1 MTMTNL
7 RISRR
12 SLLGGSLAAA
22 AGIGGLSG
30 CATVTRS
37 TDIAALNKPVALPT
51 YRRFNGPKPDLP
63 LSHPL
68 MPDCFY
74 RFPANPVRVTDGA
87 PGDGSRVSGSVPTS
101 NPIPPT
107 ADRNKY
113 WQELNRRLGSPLSLT
128 ITSATGNDYINKFAT
143 SVAGDT
149 LGDLFNVDGTFAY
162 LPQFLE
168 ARAQD
173 LTEYLSG
180 DAILEY
186 PFLANLS
193 SDSWRGCVFSGGI
206 RAIPIQRGVMSSN
219 LLLARQD
226 ILDQLG
232 VELGS
237 PTVDDLMKVAKAVN
251 DEKKNR
257 WAFAVPPV
265 AAVSAMLRLPN
276 GWEVRDGRLV
286 HSRELDEHKQMIAIT
301 TQMSAAG
308 LIHPDGVAKNN
319 QKVWFSQ
326 GSAVLTQDTYS
337 SIQSFYRRAVGKNF
351 SISIPVV
358 RDQAGKV
365 GRFLLGAPNNS
376 FAAIRPSSPE
386 RTKTLLRM
394 LNWMAAPFGTEEYLF
409 RKFGLPGRHYKL
421 NGTDPALTEDGASE
435 VCLGEFPIQYLADG
449 GYPVYFPGHPEAV
462 DMAHSHLAAILPT
475 AILQPTYGLYSP
487 TQSTKGK
494 VFDTKFDSLT
504 KDIQLGRADLADWD
518 KAVSDWRKSGGDA
531 IRHEYEQALSIKGQ
545 G

>member
-1 MTMTNL
+1 M
-7 RISRR
+7 ISRR
-12 SLLGGSLAAA
+12 RLLGGSIAAA
-22 AGIGGLSG
+22 AGIGGLTG
-30 CATVTRS
+30 CSTVTRS

-51 YRRFNGPKPDLP
+51 YRRFDGPKPDLP
-63 LSHPL
+63 RSHPL

-74 RFPANPVRVTDGA
+74 RFPAQPSKVTNGA
-87 PGDGSRVSGSVPTS
+87 PADGSDMSGTVPTS

-107 ADRNKY
+107 SDRNPY
-113 WQELNRRLGSPLSLT
+113 WQELNNRLGSPLELT
-128 ITSATGNDYINKFAT
+128 ITSATDYVNKFAT
-143 SVAGDT
+143 AVAGDT
-149 LGDLFNVDGTFAY
+149 LGDMFNVDGTFAY

-193 SDSWRGCVFSGGI
+193 ADSWRGCAFSGGI
-206 RAIPIQRGVMSSN
+206 RAVPIQRGVMSSN

-226 ILDQLG
+226 LLDQLG
-232 VELGS
+232 IELTS
-237 PTVDDLMKVAKAVN
+237 PTVDELNKVAKAVT

-257 WAFAVPPV
+257 WAFAVPPT
-265 AAVSAMLRLPN
+265 AALSAALGLPN

-286 HSRELDEHKQMIAIT
+286 HSRELPEHQQMIALGR
-301 TQMSAAG
+301 QMVSDG

-326 GSAVLTQDTYS
+326 GSAVMTQDTYS
-337 SIQSFYRRAVGKNF
+337 SIQSFYRRSTVKSFA
-351 SISIPVV
+351 ISLPVV
-358 RDQAGKV
+358 RDDAGKI

-376 FAAIRPSSPE
+376 IAAIKPSSPE
-386 RTKTLLRM
+386 RTRMLLRV
-394 LNWMAAPFGTEEYLF
+394 LNWFAAPFGTEEYLF
-409 RKFGLPGRHYKL
+409 RKFGLAGRHYTLK
-421 NGTDPALTEDGASE
+421 GTDPVLTEAGQSE

-462 DMAHSHLAAILPT
+462 DVAYNNLKSVLPT
-475 AILQPTYGLYSP
+475 AILSPTYGLYSP

-494 VFDTKFDSLT
+494 VLDTRLDAVT
-504 KDIQLGRADLADWD
+504 KDIQLGRATVASWT
-518 KAVSDWRKSGGDA
+518 KAVADWRKAGGDA
-531 IRHEYEQALSIKGQ
+531 IRHELEEALAIQ
-545 G
+545 GRK

>member
-1 MTMTNL
+1 MSM
-7 RISRR
+7 ISRR
-12 SLLGGSLAAA
+12 RLLGGSLAAA
-22 AGIGGLSG
+22 AGAAGLSG

-51 YRRFNGPKPDLP
+51 YKRFAGPKPDLP

-74 RFPANPVRVTDGA
+74 RFPADPPKVTDGVPA
-87 PGDGSRVSGSVPTS
+87 DGSDISGTTPTS

-107 ADRNKY
+107 ADRNPY
-113 WQELNRRLGSPLSLT
+113 WQELNHRVGSPLELT
-128 ITSATGNDYINKFAT
+128 ITSATDYKNKFAT
-143 SVAGDT
+143 AVAGDT
-149 LGDLFNVDGTFAY
+149 LGDMFNVEGTFAY

-193 SDSWRGCVFSGGI
+193 TDSWRGCVFSGGI
-206 RAIPIQRGVMSSN
+206 RAVPIQRGAMSSN

-226 ILDQLG
+226 LLDQLG

-237 PTVDDLMKVAKAVN
+237 PNVDELLAVAKAVT
-251 DEKKNR
+251 DQKKNR
-257 WAFAVPPV
+257 WAFAVPPT
-265 AAVSAMLRLPN
+265 AALSAMLALPN
-276 GWEVRDGRLV
+276 GWEVRDGRLQKD
-286 HSRELDEHKQMIAIT
+286 REVEEYKELLAINT
-301 TQMSAAG
+301 KIVASG
-308 LIHPDGVAKNN
+308 LMHPDGVAKPN

-326 GSAVLTQDTYS
+326 GSAVMTQDTYS
-337 SIQSFYRRAVGKNF
+337 SIQSFYRRATVKTFAIGL
-351 SISIPVV
+351 PVV
-358 RDQAGKV
+358 KDHAGKV

-376 FAAIRPSSPE
+376 IAAIKPSSPE
-386 RTKTLLRM
+386 RTKMLLRV
-394 LNWMAAPFGTEEYLF
+394 LNWFAAPFGTQEYLF
-409 RKFGLPGRHYKL
+409 RKFGLPGRHYQL
-421 NGTDPALTEDGASE
+421 NGTDPVLTKDGGSE

-449 GYPVYFPGHPEAV
+449 GYPVYFPGHPDAV
-462 DMAHSHLAAILPT
+462 DVAYNHLKSILPT

-494 VFDTKFDSLT
+494 VLDTRLDSIMN
-504 KDIQLGRADLADWD
+504 DIMLGRAKLSAWD
-518 KAVSDWRKSGGDA
+518 EAMADWRKSGGDA
-531 IRHEYEQALSIKGQ
+531 IRAEYEQALSIQ
-545 G
+545 GRK

>member
-1 MTMTNL
+1 MTG
-7 RISRR
+7 ISRR
-12 SLLGGSLAAA
+12 TLLGGSLAAA
-22 AGIGGLSG
+22 AVSLSG
-30 CATVTRS
+30 CSTVTRS

-51 YRRFNGPKPDLP
+51 YKRFDGPKPDLP
-63 LSHPL
+63 RSHPL

-74 RFPANPVRVTDGA
+74 KFPANPVKVTDGA
-87 PGDGSRVSGSVPTS
+87 PGDGSDVTGMVPTS

-107 ADRNKY
+107 ADRNPY
-113 WQELNRRLGSPLSLT
+113 WKELNQRVGSPLDLT
-128 ITSATGNDYINKFAT
+128 ITSAAGSDYVNKFAT

-149 LGDLFNVDGTFAY
+149 LGDLFNVDGGFAY

-193 SDSWRGCVFSGGI
+193 TDSWRGCVYSGGI
-206 RAIPIQRGVMSSN
+206 RAVPIQRGVMSSN

-237 PTVDDLMKVAKAVN
+237 PGVDELIAVAKAVT
-251 DEKKNR
+251 DGKKNR
-257 WAFAVPPV
+257 WAFAVPPT
-265 AAVSAMLRLPN
+265 AAVSAMLGLPN

-286 HSRELDEHKQMIAIT
+286 HSRELEEHKQMIAVGA
-301 TQMSAAG
+301 QLQKAG
-308 LIHPDGVAKNN
+308 LIHPDGIAKNN

-326 GSAVLTQDTYS
+326 GSAVMTQDTYS
-337 SIQSFYRRAVGKNF
+337 SIQSFYRRSVVPNF
-351 SISIPVV
+351 AIALPVV
-358 RDQAGKV
+358 RDASGKV
-365 GRFLLGAPNNS
+365 GRFLLGQPNNS
-376 FAAIRPSSPE
+376 IAAMRPSSPE
-386 RTKTLLRM
+386 RTKMLLRI
-394 LNWMAAPFGTEEYLF
+394 LNWMAAPFGTAEYLF
-409 RKFGLPGRHYKL
+409 RKFGLPGRHYTLK
-421 NGTDPALTEDGASE
+421 GTDPVLTEAGQSE

-462 DMAHSHLAAILPT
+462 DVAYNHLKSILPT

-487 TQSTKGK
+487 TQSIKGK
-494 VFDTKFDSLT
+494 LNDNRFDALT
-504 KDIQLGRADLADWD
+504 KDIQLGRADLTDWD
-518 KAVSDWRKSGGDA
+518 KTVAEWRKSAGDA
-531 IRHEYEQALSIKGQ
+531 IRHEYEEAMSAQ
-545 G
+545 GRK

>member
-1 MTMTNL
+1 MISK

-12 SLLGGSLAAA
+12 TLLGGSLAAA
-22 AGIGGLSG
+22 ATAGGLSG

-51 YRRFNGPKPDLP
+51 YKPFDGPKPDLP
-63 LSHPL
+63 RSHPL

-74 RFPANPVRVTDGA
+74 RFPADPTRVTEGVPADGD
-87 PGDGSRVSGSVPTS
+87 PISGSVPTS

-107 ADRNKY
+107 ADRNPY
-113 WQELNRRLGSPLSLT
+113 WQELNRRVGSPLQLT
-128 ITSATGNDYINKFAT
+128 ITSATGSDYTNKFAT

-149 LGDLFNVDGTFAY
+149 LGDLFNVDGKFSY

-193 SDSWRGCVFSGGI
+193 ADSWRGCVFSGGI
-206 RAIPIQRGVMSSN
+206 RAVPIQRGVMSSN

-226 ILDQLG
+226 LLDQLG

-237 PTVDDLMKVAKAVN
+237 PTVDELNKVAKAVT
-251 DEKKNR
+251 DGKKNR
-257 WAFAVPPV
+257 WAFATPP
-265 AAVSAMLRLPN
+265 AAALSAMLGLPN
-276 GWEVRDGRLV
+276 GWEVREGRLV
-286 HSRELDEHKQMIAIT
+286 HSRELPEHKEMLAIST
-301 TQMSAAG
+301 KMQADG

-326 GSAVLTQDTYS
+326 GSAVMTQDTYS
-337 SIQSFYRRAVGKNF
+337 SIQSFYRRAVAKNF
-351 SISIPVV
+351 AIALPVV
-358 RDQAGKV
+358 RDSAGKV
-365 GRFLLGAPNNS
+365 GRFLLGSPNNS
-376 FAAIRPSSPE
+376 IAAMRPSSPE
-386 RTKTLLRM
+386 RTKMLLRV

-409 RKFGLPGRHYKL
+409 RKFGLPGRHYTLK
-421 NGTDPALTEDGASE
+421 GTDPVLTEAGGSE
-435 VCLGEFPIQYLADG
+435 VCLGEFPIQYLSDG

-462 DMAHSHLAAILPT
+462 DVAYGHLKTILPT

-487 TQSTKGK
+487 TDSTKGK
-494 VFDTKFDSLT
+494 VADKDFDALT
-504 KDIQLGRADLADWD
+504 KEIQLGRSDLSDWD
-518 KAVSDWRKSGGDA
+518 KAVANWRKSSGDA
-531 IRHEYEQALSIKGQ
+531 IRHEYEQAMSIQ
-545 G
+545 GRK

>member
-1 MTMTNL
+1 MSM
-7 RISRR
+7 ISRR
-12 SLLGGSLAAA
+12 TLLGGSLAAA
-22 AGIGGLSG
+22 ATAGGLSG

-37 TDIAALNKPVALPT
+37 DDIAALNKPVTLPT
-51 YRRFNGPKPDLP
+51 YRRFDGPKPDLP
-63 LSHPL
+63 RSHPL

-74 RFPANPVRVTDGA
+74 RFPANPAKVTDGA
-87 PGDGSRVSGSVPTS
+87 PGDGSDVSGSAPTS

-107 ADRNKY
+107 ADRNPY
-113 WQELNRRLGSPLSLT
+113 WQELNRRLGAPLDLT
-128 ITSATGNDYINKFAT
+128 ITSATDYVNKFAT

-149 LGDLFNVDGTFAY
+149 LGDIFNVDGTFAY

-193 SDSWRGCVFSGGI
+193 ADSWRGCVFSGGI
-206 RAIPIQRGVMSSN
+206 RAVPIQRGVMSSN

-226 ILDQLG
+226 ILDQFG
-232 VELGS
+232 VELTS
-237 PTVDDLMKVAKAVN
+237 PSVDELNKVAKTVT
-251 DEKKNR
+251 DGKKNR
-257 WAFAVPPV
+257 WAFAVPPT
-265 AAVSAMLRLPN
+265 AALSAMLGLPN
-276 GWEVRDGRLV
+276 TWEVRDGRLV
-286 HSRELDEHKQMIAIT
+286 HSRETPEHKEMLAIST
-301 TQMSAAG
+301 NMQADG

-337 SIQSFYRRAVGKNF
+337 SIQSFYRRAVTKNF
-351 SISIPVV
+351 AISVPVV
-358 RDQAGKV
+358 RDQSGKV

-376 FAAIRPSSPE
+376 IAAIRPSSPE
-386 RTKTLLRM
+386 RTKMLLGM

-409 RKFGLPGRHYKL
+409 RKFGLPGRHYTL
-421 NGTDPALTEDGASE
+421 QGTDPVLTKDGGSE

-449 GYPVYFPGHPEAV
+449 GYPVYFPGHPEGV
-462 DMAHSHLAAILPT
+462 DTAYNHLKAILPT
-475 AILQPTYGLYSP
+475 AILPPTYGLYSP

-494 VFDTKFDSLT
+494 ILDTRMDAIT
-504 KDIQLGRADLADWD
+504 KDIQLGRAKLDSWD
-518 KAVSDWRKSGGDA
+518 AAVADWRKSGGDA
-531 IRHEYEQALSIKGQ
+531 IRHEYEEALAIKNQ
-545 G
+545 K